1 VVYDTCILR
10 YVESQLFEDNM
21 ALLFLGVKVDGY
33 ITSKKFEDIV
43 MGGSYSLTPFAKC
56 LIPRMSI

>member
-1 VVYDTCILR
+1 
-10 YVESQLFEDNM
+10 M